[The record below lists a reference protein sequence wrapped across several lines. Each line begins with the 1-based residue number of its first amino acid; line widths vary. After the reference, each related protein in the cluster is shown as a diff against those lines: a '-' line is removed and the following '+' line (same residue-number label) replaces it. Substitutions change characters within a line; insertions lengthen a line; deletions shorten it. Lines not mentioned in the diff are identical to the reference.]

1 MARASRETREDA
13 HRDTSRRHE
22 REPVILRALV
32 GPYRLTPSHADADH
46 GAESADDDLDS
57 AIGVCAA
64 VIISIPV
71 WALIIPIMHILL
83 Q

>member
-1 MARASRETREDA
+1 M
-13 HRDTSRRHE
+13 E
-22 REPVILRALV
+22 RN
-32 GPYRLTPSHADADH
+32 T
-46 GAESADDDLDS
+46 ADDDLDS

-71 WALIIPIMHILL
+71 WALIIPIMRILL